1 MRAYLFL
8 LILAI
13 LAACKPNQSVNNSSQ
28 VTEWQKKITDTEK
41 FSGFFNYYW
50 DEKSGK
56 ILLEIDKLNTEFLY
70 VNYLSAGIGSNDIGL
85 DRGQIGD
92 SRIVKFEKIGNKVF
106 LFQPNYNYRAF
117 TENEAELKSVEDAFS
132 RSIIFAFD
140 IIAQQDWSVLVDAT
154 DFFLRDAHGVSNSL
168 KNQRQG
174 NYQFKKDHSAFHREG
189 SGNFPQNTE
198 LDFWISFVGEP
209 TDWEIR
215 SVTPDAQHITV
226 RQHHSFVELPDDGFE
241 PREFDVRAGYFG
253 TGFKDYSVPIA
264 EDINRR
270 YINKHRLHKVDPD
283 AAQSKAVEPIVY
295 YLDPGTPEPVKSAL
309 LDGARWWNQAFE
321 AAGFIDAFQV
331 EILPEG
337 VDPLDIRYNVIQWV
351 HRSTRGWSYGASVV
365 DPRTGEIIK
374 GHVSLGSLRV
384 RQDYLIALGLLA
396 GYENN
401 EVNPG
406 MEEMALARLRQLS
419 AHEVGHTLGLAHN
432 YISSTFNDASVMD
445 YPHPNISI
453 DDKGNIDLS
462 NAYDAGIGE
471 WDKVAIT
478 YGYKQFAENT
488 NEKEALNQLLENAS
502 TEGLRFISDSDA
514 RAKGGAHAFAHLW
527 DNDKDPVVAL
537 NHLLTV
543 RQKAWG
549 KLGQSVVKEGEPL
562 AKIQDVLIPIYFLHR
577 YQVEAVVKLIGGM
590 DYNYKVKGDNQEGME
605 ILAPQWQMEAVNS
618 LLKSVNPENLAL
630 PEDLLMQIH
639 PRPITYYDDR
649 ELLKGRTGV
658 TFDAIGAAEQ
668 ASSLVFELLLH
679 PQRLARLIEFHSRNI
694 ENPGVVEVLEKVFTT
709 LFKSKQQQNYYGA
722 IQMTVQHAYVM
733 QLMKS
738 LQNTANSPL
747 VQAEL
752 MAHLKQI
759 ADYVATN
766 AFQSQNRRRAHAEY
780 LKTQI
785 DLFLEQPMEY
795 EIKES
800 NDLPPGSPIGSY
812 CE

>member
-1 MRAYLFL
+1 MRVYLFL
-8 LILAI
+8 LVLAI
-13 LAACKPNQSVNNSSQ
+13 SVACKPNQSVNNSSKE
-28 VTEWQKKITDTEK
+28 TEWQKKITDTEK

-106 LFQPNYNYRAF
+106 LFQPNYHYRAS
-117 TENEAELKSVEDAFS
+117 TENEAERKSVEDAFS

-140 IIAQQDWSVLVDAT
+140 IVAKQDWSILVDAT

-174 NYQFKKDHSAFHREG
+174 SYQFKKDYSAFHRES

-209 TDWEIR
+209 TNWEIR
-215 SVTPDAQHITV
+215 SVTPDPQHITV
-226 RQHHSFVELPDDGFE
+226 RQHHSFVELPDDDFE

-270 YINKHRLHKVDPD
+270 YINKHRLQKAEPD
-283 AAQSKAVEPIVY
+283 AAQSKAVEPIIY
-295 YLDPGTPEPVKSAL
+295 YLDPGTPEPIKSAL
-309 LDGARWWNQAFE
+309 IDGARWWNQAFE

-331 EILPEG
+331 EMLPEG

-406 MEEMALARLRQLS
+406 MEQMALARLRQLS

-445 YPHPNISI
+445 YPHPTISI

-462 NAYDAGIGE
+462 DAYDIGIGE

-478 YGYKQFAENT
+478 YGYKQFAEGT
-488 NEKEALNQLLENAS
+488 NEEASLNQLLENAS

-543 RQKAWG
+543 RQKAMSKMG
-549 KLGQSVVKEGEPL
+549 SSVVKEGEPL

-577 YQVEAVVKLIGGM
+577 YQVEAVVKLVGGM
-590 DYNYKVKGDNQEGME
+590 DYNYKVKGDNQESMK
-605 ILAPQWQMEAVNS
+605 IIAPQWQMEAVNS
-618 LLKSVNPENLAL
+618 LLKSVAPENLAL
-630 PEDLLMQIH
+630 PEELLMQIH
-639 PRPITYYDDR
+639 PRPLSYYDDR

-658 TFDAIGAAEQ
+658 TFDAMGAAEQ
-668 ASSLVFELLLH
+668 ASSMVFELLLH
-679 PQRLARLIEFHSRNI
+679 PQRMARLVEFHSRNA
-694 ENPGVVEVLEKVFTT
+694 ENPGVSQVLEKVFTT

-722 IQMTVQHAYVM
+722 IQMTVQHSYVM

-738 LQNTANSPL
+738 LQNSANSPL

-752 MAHLKQI
+752 IAHLKQI
-759 ADYVATN
+759 ADYVATS
-766 AFQSQNRRRAHAEY
+766 AFQSQNGRKAHAAY
-780 LKTQI
+780 LKKQI

-795 EIKES
+795 EVKES
-800 NDLPPGSPIGSY
+800 NDLPPGSPIGSF
-812 CE
+812 CG